1 MCLPL
6 TIVVPVC
13 PGDTL
18 HQHCLE
24 AGDEYWARSGVSGG
38 SEGQA
43 RQHCDGGGCA
53 RESLIPTGCAGEG
66 RGGGDKDDEEQEQA
80 AAPSG
85 LGSRMG
91 GGVGGGGEWE
101 GLASVS
107 GGITTIQS
115 AAAAAYSS
123 GFF

>member
-1 MCLPL
+1 MGAHRL
-6 TIVVPVC
+6 
-13 PGDTL
+13 
-18 HQHCLE
+18 
-24 AGDEYWARSGVSGG
+24 AGGAAGG
-38 SEGQA
+38 GGGQA
-43 RQHCDGGGCA
+43 VVRAPLDRRTPELEPLGTPAAIGIGQHSWPGRCQRGGG
-53 RESLIPTGCAGEG
+53 EGEVGEG

>member
-1 MCLPL
+1 MVRAPL
-6 TIVVPVC
+6 DRRTPELE
-13 PGDTL
+13 PLDTSAAIGIGP
-18 HQHCLE
+18 HSGRRCRGRCQ
-24 AGDEYWARSGVSGG
+24 RSGG
-38 SEGQA
+38 EG
-43 RQHCDGGGCA
+43 
-53 RESLIPTGCAGEG
+53 EVGEG